1 MTRHKLIGKT
11 VSRTGFVTT
20 VLAVSVPALWV
31 LGVRGAHAAD
41 GPVGCAACHVAES
54 HQLTASVHADLQ
66 CQDCHGGESSY
77 SVSADAVRVFA
88 QPDPSTGSFDHG
100 DGFLGKPARKDVP
113 DRCGSCHSD
122 VVRMNPFGIST
133 DQLSRYW
140 TSGHGKSLKGGD
152 DRVAVCVDCHGTHD
166 ILPAREPASKT
177 HPLNIPQTCGSC
189 HEDAK
194 LMETYELP
202 VEISE
207 EYRQSVH
214 GRLLFEQ
221 HDAGAPTCATCHG
234 SHSAMP
240 PGFSSVGDV
249 CAQCHRHAADN
260 FSTSIHAEQEEHKGC
275 VQCHGG
281 GEGRHSHLIERITKP
296 SGLLIQRYAHLLASE
311 PEPSAKRV
319 AEAIHPD
326 PRQII
331 TRALPTCMD
340 CHEDLEDDESLP
352 KLFELLDAISHAERL
367 YAGTGKRLNEAAK
380 GVLLVN
386 RQRFLFEDAKTH
398 LIELAPLQHT
408 LDNEKV
414 SAKVAELNAVCNQVN
429 EELDEL
435 ERSLL
440 VRRRM
445 LIPIWL
451 FSLVFAALCY
461 AKYKQLKAQYVKP
474 LPRGHAKG

>member
-1 MTRHKLIGKT
+1 M
-11 VSRTGFVTT
+11 SRTGFVTT